1 MKIVDIADELYRELT
16 EPCDLSIPAISFWL
30 RSNIGMLNNLI
41 STEYFV
47 DETSLE
53 IFQKICDVDTEIG
66 DDEKVIFK
74 KLYMIHYYDVKVRS
88 VLGAAST
95 DSVREVVS
103 DGARVRK
110 YNKNDLSKTYISA
123 KKESMDE
130 LDKLVHSYKISK
142 SAPRQVAG
150 DDTVPEQQNVRIDY
164 NRFGGWEK

>member
-74 KLYMIHYYDVKVRS
+74 KLYMIFFLFIQLKIVKF
-88 VLGAAST
+88 
-95 DSVREVVS
+95 
-103 DGARVRK
+103 K
-110 YNKNDLSKTYISA
+110 
-123 KKESMDE
+123 
-130 LDKLVHSYKISK
+130 LD
-142 SAPRQVAG
+142 
-150 DDTVPEQQNVRIDY
+150 
-164 NRFGGWEK
+164 

>member
-1 MKIVDIADELYRELT
+1 MKIVDIADELYRELA

-30 RSNIGMLNNLI
+30 RSNIGILNNLI
-41 STEYFV
+41 STDYFV
-47 DETSLE
+47 DDITLE
-53 IFQKICDVDTEIG
+53 VYQKICDVNTEIG

-88 VLGAAST
+88 VLGAASN

-123 KKESMDE
+123 KKESVEE
-130 LDKLVHSYKISK
+130 LNNLVHAYKISK
-142 SAPRQVAG
+142 SSPRQIAG
-150 DDTVPEQQNVRIDY
+150 DDTVPERENVRINQ
-164 NRFGGWEK
+164 NRIN